1 MENLIVDKYWRLIE
15 PLPFEI
21 KLELISKIFENI
33 KTNINKPEVNKD
45 ELLDELYGSWEDVD
59 DSVVE
64 DILALRTISEKA
76 INLD

>member
-1 MENLIVDKYWRLIE
+1 MENLIVDRYLKLIE

-33 KTNINKPEVNKD
+33 RTDINRPEVNKNK
-45 ELLDELYGSWEDVD
+45 LLEELYGSWEDVD
-59 DSVVE
+59 DAVVE
-64 DILALRTISEKA
+64 DILTRRTTSEKE